1 MKVPVIRIPTLLCQR
16 CTHTWEPRQMHV
28 SICPRCKSKLWNVPP
43 RTAQERRH
51 YREAQRRRLTKK
63 GGA

>member
-1 MKVPVIRIPTLLCQR
+1 
-16 CTHTWEPRQMHV
+16 MHV